1 MESSVYPSLATL
13 IADIRAFIYNGLTVL
28 PLTVIGTSLMLS
40 LMTANYA
47 LLFMLFSMI
56 FIVPLALF
64 GGNLLLNLLQSF
76 IGFPSSRLWG
86 ASSSDLCDLIPPFPI
101 PYRPTSQMSLSFGSY
116 WLAMMSFFFG
126 YAISNAVALLKK
138 ETQEPDNAD
147 DITKNMISS
156 GIMNRKTQAISAI
169 IATVIFA
176 IIAIV
181 MRITATSCEPYILA
195 PIMCLVFASFGSSI
209 YAFLALRGE
218 DRLSDIF
225 GIANRLLSPDAMNST
240 PYACLPYTDT
250 SS

>member
-1 MESSVYPSLATL
+1 MYPSLATL
-13 IADIRAFIYNGLTVL
+13 IADIRAFINNGLTVL

-56 FIVPLALF
+56 FIVPIALF
-64 GGNLLLNLLQSF
+64 GGNLLLNFIQSF
-76 IGFPSSRLWG
+76 INSPISRLWG

-101 PYRPTSQMSLSFGSY
+101 PHRASSQISLSFGSY

-126 YAISNAVALLKK
+126 YVISNAVALLRK
-138 ETQEPDNAD
+138 ETQDPVNAD
-147 DITKNMISS
+147 DVTKNMVAS
-156 GIMNRKTQAISAI
+156 GVMNRKTQAITAI

-176 IIAIV
+176 LIVII
-181 MRITATSCEPYILA
+181 MRIVNTSCEPYILS
-195 PIMCLVFASFGSSI
+195 PIMCVIFASLGSSI

-240 PYACLPYTDT
+240 PYACLPYTA
-250 SS
+250 S